1 MGFLWSVREGGHTSW
16 ESRLIELREYQS
28 RYGHC
33 NVPKCYPPNP
43 SLGYWVNEQR
53 FQYRRLIKGKSSYM
67 TQTKINHL
75 NSIGFIWTLRESKR
89 PWAEWL
95 DELQR
100 YRAEHG
106 NVDVPLK
113 YEKNIPLGAF
123 VNNQRS
129 EYRKLK
135 KGYGNS
141 SMTTEKISDLESLG
155 FQWSVRE
162 SRTPWET
169 RLSELKEYRKE
180 FGNCD
185 VPNSWP
191 ENQPLSYW
199 VSKQRQVSS
208 CFWIV

>member
-1 MGFLWSVREGGHTSW
+1 
-16 ESRLIELREYQS
+16 
-28 RYGHC
+28 
-33 NVPKCYPPNP
+33 
-43 SLGYWVNEQR
+43 
-53 FQYRRLIKGKSSYM
+53 M

-100 YRAEHG
+100 YIAEHG

-185 VPNSWP
+185 VPNNWP

-199 VSKQRQVSS
+199 VSKQRQVGS